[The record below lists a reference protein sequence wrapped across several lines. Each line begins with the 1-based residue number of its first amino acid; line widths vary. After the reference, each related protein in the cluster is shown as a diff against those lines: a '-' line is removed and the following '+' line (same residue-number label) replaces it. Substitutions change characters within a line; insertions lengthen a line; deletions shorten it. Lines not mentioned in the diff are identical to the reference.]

1 MKKLY
6 SSPNGFVGHIAG
18 QAVTGGISYSLAET
32 EDIDVRLKRSKG
44 QLQELDFEFPNSATN
59 ARYREIFNG
68 CEDAVKAA
76 QIYLAELTEQGLIE
90 KPVETKPAAKPAAKT
105 ASTTK

>member
-18 QAVTGGISYSLAET
+18 QAVTGGISYSLADT
-32 EDIDVRLKRSKG
+32 EDIDVRLKRSRN
-44 QLQELDFEFPNSATN
+44 QLQELEFEFPDSATN
-59 ARYREIFNG
+59 ARYRQIFNG

-76 QIYLAELTEQGLIE
+76 KIYLAELTEQGVIE
-90 KPVETKPAAKPAAKT
+90 KPAAKPVEPKPAAKT
-105 ASTTK
+105 AATK